1 MLLFMSVIVFAGL
14 GNNAFAQ
21 KTLMSPQPPLSA
33 LSTSLPPQQ
42 SLLPP
47 APSGLALKQ
56 GYFQGKDGV
65 QLFYRMVGDGKDTV
79 VWVHGG
85 PGLNIGNG
93 ALENEILAARG
104 YTFVSYDQRSGG
116 RSELVR
122 DTNKLHMI
130 DHVQDL
136 EALRQHLHIEK
147 LTLIGLSWGAAILT
161 YYANRFPQNVKRFV
175 FFSPM
180 PPNTEY
186 AKRRSAVQNS
196 IMGPV
201 IRKQRTEAFNLIDS
215 AKDEN
220 LPELMVKAFETGN
233 NYTIVPTNALPMI
246 KSVFAISP
254 LAIRIS
260 RSVHSVRRALGDP
273 WDFRPL
279 LTNIHVPTLVIEGEK
294 TTVPLDATR
303 EYVKQIKGA
312 KLVLIPNAGHETYA
326 DQPEAFL
333 DALDAFFKSTRQ

>member
-1 MLLFMSVIVFAGL
+1 
-14 GNNAFAQ
+14 
-21 KTLMSPQPPLSA
+21 MSPQPPPPA

-42 SLLPP
+42 SSLPP

-79 VWVHGG
+79 VWLHGG

-93 ALENEILAARG
+93 ALENEILAGRG

-186 AKRRSAVQNS
+186 AKRRSAVQ
-196 IMGPV
+196 
-201 IRKQRTEAFNLIDS
+201 
-215 AKDEN
+215 
-220 LPELMVKAFETGN
+220 ELYNGSSHKKAED
-233 NYTIVPTNALPMI
+233 
-246 KSVFAISP
+246 
-254 LAIRIS
+254 
-260 RSVHSVRRALGDP
+260 RSL
-273 WDFRPL
+273 
-279 LTNIHVPTLVIEGEK
+279 
-294 TTVPLDATR
+294 
-303 EYVKQIKGA
+303 
-312 KLVLIPNAGHETYA
+312 
-326 DQPEAFL
+326 
-333 DALDAFFKSTRQ
+333 